1 MKKKWQK
8 KLKNY
13 TGLAMLA
20 TGAVAYGISDYFF
33 RTAVL
38 RNNQTPIKESKAP
51 INSVSDKSGVEWLEE
66 VGYDVWQIQS
76 EDGLALRG
84 YYIPAREKTEKTVIL
99 AHGYSVDATWMSD
112 LAKAYHESFGFNVL
126 MPDARAHGM
135 SEGKYIGFGW
145 MERIDYQLWIQRVI
159 SNGAGDARIVLH
171 GVSMGAATVM
181 MTSGEV
187 LPSQVKAVIADC
199 GYTSAYEQLKF
210 RYQVEY
216 AFPDWIALPGTNL
229 LTKWRLGYDF
239 TEASTIK
246 QVKKNRLPMMFIHGE
261 ADTYVPYKMVFALYD
276 ACHTPKVLYTVPGAG
291 HAKAFETAPES
302 YMLQVK
308 QFLEGR
314 L

>member
-8 KLKNY
+8 KVRNY
-13 TGLAMLA
+13 TGLALLA
-20 TGAVAYGISDYFF
+20 TGAAAYGISDYFF

-38 RNNQTPIKESKAP
+38 RNNTTVLKESKTP
-51 INSVSDKSGVEWLEE
+51 ERPVSEKSGADWLEDI
-66 VGYDVWQIQS
+66 GYEVWQLNS
-76 EDGLALRG
+76 EDGLSLRG
-84 YYIPAREKTEKTVIL
+84 YYIPALNRTDKTVIL

-112 LAKAYHESFGFNVL
+112 IAKAYRDVLGFNVL

-145 MERIDYQLWIQRVI
+145 KERTDYLLWIQKVI
-159 SNGAGDARIVLH
+159 ARGEGLVRIVLH

-181 MTSGEV
+181 MTSGEE
-187 LPSQVKAVIADC
+187 LPSQVKAIIADC
-199 GYTSAYEQLKF
+199 GYTSAYEQLKY

-216 AFPDWIALPGTNL
+216 GFPEWVALPGTNL

-239 TEASTIK
+239 SEASTLK

-276 ACHTPKVLYTVPGAG
+276 ACHAPKMLYTVPGAG
-291 HAKAFETAPES
+291 HAEAFYKEPER
-302 YMLQVK
+302 YMKQVE

-314 L
+314 I